1 MAARGSHALSKASKA
16 IRGPSGLFFGAM
28 QGSLYSEK
36 VMSKCTLSS
45 CRSAKPH
52 PIEFS
57 SRRRK
62 RTLYRRFRELAWV
75 GGCVTAPAAWASGP
89 STLASRGP
97 WGRRR
102 RGTRSP
108 ARPRARPWGRR
119 SVHRLAKMTSRSC
132 FGSFVYTVATRE
144 GRARVAPP
152 PGWRLCRG
160 SNPHKPPRSP
170 L

>member
-1 MAARGSHALSKASKA
+1 MEASRVRLNLRSADGGTRKPCSFQGLEGHQ
-16 IRGPSGLFFGAM
+16 GPSGLFFGTM

-36 VMSKCTLSS
+36 IMSKCTLSS

-89 STLASRGP
+89 STLTSRGP

-108 ARPRARPWGRR
+108 ARSRARPWGRR
-119 SVHRLAKMTSRSC
+119 SVHRLAEVASRSR
-132 FGSFVYTVATRE
+132 FGAFVYTVA
-144 GRARVAPP
+144 
-152 PGWRLCRG
+152 L
-160 SNPHKPPRSP
+160 